1 MFTGLGGAAIFFRA
15 PQPCLFVL
23 FITVRNPH
31 GQSPL
36 CTLASDAESE
46 ARGSQNLPTMSQ
58 KCDLR
63 IRQIICCFFPTLGAN
78 TKGLAMEDYHHGQKK
93 IPKPKMG
100 SCWAEP
106 GSTSTP
112 TPAIP
117 RLTLGRQRLPWAW
130 AAIYNSQENSRESS
144 ITENHSQGGRG
155 KQIDSGKFLLSQPAM
170 KAGRKVDDGEQTKGF
185 QDLHQSGDL
194 YFIGTQKCRCISA
207 CITETMPWTC

>member
-1 MFTGLGGAAIFFRA
+1 MCTHFVLCLCTPPLALKKGFFARRAMKVIAFGVEAAKRWRVYRAGRGCHFFRA

-23 FITVRNPH
+23 FITARNPH

-58 KCDLR
+58 KCDLW

-78 TKGLAMEDYHHGQKK
+78 TKGLAMEDYNHGQKK
-93 IPKPKMG
+93 IPKPKMD

-130 AAIYNSQENSRESS
+130 AAIYNS
-144 ITENHSQGGRG
+144 
-155 KQIDSGKFLLSQPAM
+155 
-170 KAGRKVDDGEQTKGF
+170 
-185 QDLHQSGDL
+185 
-194 YFIGTQKCRCISA
+194 
-207 CITETMPWTC
+207 